1 MCGVAIE
8 PNAMNMCA
16 SCVATEVDVAEGV
29 ELDSELVQ
37 CRGCLRYQPRGKG
50 QQASSYTGAWLW
62 CDWESKELMALCLK
76 SIQGLH
82 KAKLMDAGFIWTEPH
97 SKRVK
102 LKLTLQREVMNHARV
117 QNSCVASFVVKTVQC
132 PDCTKQYRNNRW
144 RALVQIRQKAEH
156 KRTFLRLEQE
166 ILKHKA
172 HADAIGITSVKEGID
187 FYFGSKSAAER
198 FMHFL
203 ISHVPMR
210 AKSSSKL
217 ISENVHNG
225 TANLQTTYSVELC
238 PICKDDL
245 LVLPPKFAASC
256 GNISPLVLC
265 ARTTSLL
272 HLLDPRT
279 GQHAELAGEKYWKVP
294 FLALETSPALSEFVV
309 LDVEP
314 VESQTSQKNAPST
327 TTGRK
332 KRRNKFVVA
341 DVEVARA
348 SDFGVNDTTFIIRT
362 HLGAVLH
369 AGDTVKGYDLTTSN
383 FGTRQT
389 NALKG
394 ELPDI
399 VLVRRVFTH
408 DAFDGEKKKQQQ
420 EEKRKLQTLG
430 AQRRGKVSKAEA
442 ARMEQEMEA
451 FTEEYLA
458 EELEAQLDDDEE
470 EEGEFDEEEGEF
482 NEDEQD
488 EELEEDDSIDGEGE
502 RTSEDAAVAAMEKLE
517 VA

>member
-16 SCVATEVDVAEGV
+16 TCVAAEVNVAEGI
-29 ELDSELVQ
+29 ELDAELVQ

-50 QQASSYTGAWLW
+50 QQFSSVSGAWLW

-76 SIQGLH
+76 SIPGLH

-117 QNSCVASFVVKTVQC
+117 QNSCVANFVVQTVKC
-132 PDCTKQYRNNRW
+132 PDCTKQYRNNTW

-187 FYFGSKSAAER
+187 FYFGTKSAAER

-203 ISHVPMR
+203 TAHVPMR
-210 AKSSSKL
+210 SKSSSKL

-225 TANLQTTYSVELC
+225 TANLQTSYSVELC

-256 GNISPLVLC
+256 GNIAPLVLC

-279 GQHAELAGEKYWKVP
+279 GQRAELAGEKYWKVP

-314 VESQTSQKNAPST
+314 VESTANVRSMPTITASGRRKRKN
-327 TTGRK
+327 R
-332 KRRNKFVVA
+332 FVVA

-348 SDFGVNDTTFIIRT
+348 ADFGVNDTTYIIRT

-383 FGTRQT
+383 FGSQQT
-389 NALKG
+389 IALKT

-399 VLVRRVFTH
+399 VLVRKVFTH
-408 DAFDGEKKKQQQ
+408 DNTVGGKKQTD
-420 EEKRKLQTLG
+420 EKRKLETLG

-442 ARMEQEMEA
+442 ARMEQELEA

-458 EELEAQLDDDEE
+458 EELEAALELDDDDYEE
-470 EEGEFDEEEGEF
+470 DGDDEFD
-482 NEDEQD
+482 NEDED
-488 EELEEDDSIDGEGE
+488 FNAGSEEEVDMEEEDDVD
-502 RTSEDAAVAAMEKLE
+502 TSSKPSPSDN
-517 VA
+517 